1 MLRITCFCS
10 WIVPLSYFRSKV
22 QTASSETKKSSAL
35 CNISN
40 KSATDFHN
48 SFLSPVKDKNS
59 EEFEIIED
67 SPVAVKQPNKIVK
80 QESMSKIAPCKR
92 KLDNDDLV
100 GARKKVKNDEVSK
113 KVLESAVKTEI
124 KTELDGMEEDFDFG
138 DDFNDD
144 FEDIKLDVVDS
155 GDSDVEMP
163 LAAKYNRH
171 KVCLILFKKFNF
183 NSCFPW
189 VAILTINST
198 KKLRK
203 SNMEVYFVYF
213 M

>member
-1 MLRITCFCS
+1 M
-10 WIVPLSYFRSKV
+10 YFRPKV
-22 QTASSETKKSSAL
+22 QTASSETKKNSAL

-48 SFLSPVKDKNS
+48 SFLSPAKDKNS

-67 SPVAVKQPNKIVK
+67 SPVAVKQQNKIVK
-80 QESMSKIAPCKR
+80 QETMSKNAPCKR
-92 KLDNDDLV
+92 KLDNEDL
-100 GARKKVKNDEVSK
+100 GARKKVKNDEVAK
-113 KVLESAVKTEI
+113 KILESAVKTEI

-155 GDSDVEMP
+155 GDSDVELP

-171 KVCLILFKKFNF
+171 KVCSIFF
-183 NSCFPW
+183 
-189 VAILTINST
+189 
-198 KKLRK
+198 
-203 SNMEVYFVYF
+203 
-213 M
+213 

>member
-40 KSATDFHN
+40 ESATDFHN

-80 QESMSKIAPCKR
+80 QERMSKIAPCKR

-113 KVLESAVKTEI
+113 KVLESAVKTE
-124 KTELDGMEEDFDFG
+124 LDGMEEDFDFG

-155 GDSDVEMP
+155 GESDVEMP

-183 NSCFPW
+183 NSCFPG

-213 M
+213 ICN